1 MQKALA
7 QLCTSAPRRC
17 CDAASGITPA
27 LCQHQE
33 RGTARHLTLLW
44 GSQKVTADKQPN
56 GAVCVREAA
65 QGRVSQQIVCSWRHE
80 GPALLH
86 SQQFRCVLHWAQP
99 GHWWNWGTCCGNEK
113 KNARAGSESST
124 VLRQTL
130 LPLLL
135 LALQHTV
142 LFLQVSDRQS
152 PSDMEIGNN
161 CSTNLKAIVVQPNEQ
176 YSKR

>member
-33 RGTARHLTLLW
+33 RGTARHLPLLW

-113 KNARAGSESST
+113 KKCPCRQWEQHCAQTNPAASPPACSAAHSPISSG
-124 VLRQTL
+124 QW
-130 LPLLL
+130 
-135 LALQHTV
+135 
-142 LFLQVSDRQS
+142 QS

>member
-1 MQKALA
+1 MKDL
-7 QLCTSAPRRC
+7 RC
-17 CDAASGITPA
+17 STANNSDVYFTGPNP
-27 LCQHQE
+27 
-33 RGTARHLTLLW
+33 GTGETEAR
-44 GSQKVTADKQPN
+44 
-56 GAVCVREAA
+56 AVEMK
-65 QGRVSQQIVCSWRHE
+65 
-80 GPALLH
+80 
-86 SQQFRCVLHWAQP
+86 
-99 GHWWNWGTCCGNEK
+99 K
-113 KNARAGSESST
+113 KNAHAGSESST